1 MTHIDKVT
9 ISNQPVDVTSEVGVN
24 TDKENIQIFSSEESE
39 KAEKEIREEIEEL
52 ERTLREKEEEY
63 NRIVE
68 TREKKEYTYGD
79 RVNVLMSKSKAY
91 KALQNT
97 SAACTTLGL
106 MTFVL
111 GGVAA
116 SPAALVGGIM
126 FAVGMV
132 GVGACALLTKTVDD
146 EEASEYYQ
154 KDEVNRLSSEIN
166 DLKLRISELKK
177 ELNNIIA

>member
-24 TDKENIQIFSSEESE
+24 TDKENIQIFSSVESE
-39 KAEKEIREEIEEL
+39 KAEKEKRE
-52 ERTLREKEEEY
+52 EKEEEY
-63 NRIVE
+63 KKIAE

-79 RVNVLMSKSKAY
+79 RVNVLTSKSKAY

-97 SAACTTLGL
+97 SAACTALGL

-154 KDEVNRLSSEIN
+154 KNEVNRLSSEIN